1 MHPRF
6 VFLGKIDDML
16 LYMLFFLLLLLFLVP
31 VIIVSLL
38 RGFLTMFGFGIRGK
52 NNSKKNRSE
61 GDEGHSDVK
70 MKRPSSR
77 KKIFD
82 KNEGEYVDFE
92 EMK

>member
-1 MHPRF
+1 M
-6 VFLGKIDDML
+6 FLGKIDDML

>member
-1 MHPRF
+1 M
-6 VFLGKIDDML
+6 FLGKIDDML

-61 GDEGHSDVK
+61 GDEGHTDVK